1 MKSVPSRPSLF
12 PPFGDSHKIP
22 APRVPGCTYDEIS
35 AWQLGSLCTALGL
48 QATAKENLELQRML
62 FEPWGQEQ
70 VPASP
75 AHASSIGDDHSP
87 YEYSLAFSKQ
97 GVELRILFE
106 AQAKEPTP
114 RALQA
119 AALKTNQRLE
129 QHFGLDLTRFN
140 AVADLF
146 LPEDP
151 APPFSLWHAVCL
163 NAGKAPEFKI
173 YLNPQ
178 ARGKDNARALTIEA
192 MERLG
197 LAESARQMF
206 PAVARR
212 GSELDEVRYF
222 SLDLSAKREA
232 RVKVY
237 FAHHGATAKDLER
250 AFRFAPSH
258 IAGDVEAYLQ
268 VMAGHHG
275 PFRQKPITS
284 CFAFVAG
291 REAPSAVTMHYPIA
305 HYEYDD
311 ERAAARVSK
320 YLQTHN
326 SGLATY
332 QGVLAALARRPLDD
346 GAGMQSYASFR
357 REGKDLRFTVYLSPE
372 LFRGATQGSGT
383 RIAS

>member
-1 MKSVPSRPSLF
+1 MKSAPSRTPLSSSNDTHSLTE
-12 PPFGDSHKIP
+12 
-22 APRVPGCTYDEIS
+22 APRVHGCTYDEIS
-35 AWQLGSLCTALGL
+35 SWQLESLCTALGL
-48 QATAKENLELQRML
+48 QATVKENLELQRTL
-62 FEPWGQEQ
+62 FEPWGQDL

-75 AHASSIGDDHSP
+75 AYASCIGDDHSP
-87 YEYSLAFSKQ
+87 YEYSLAFSGQ
-97 GVELRILFE
+97 SVELRILFE
-106 AQAKEPTP
+106 TQAAQPTP

-119 AALKTNQRLE
+119 AALATTQRL
-129 QHFGLDLTRFN
+129 QRQFGLDLTRFD
-140 AVADLF
+140 AVSDLF

-163 NAGKAPEFKI
+163 NAGRAPEFKV
-173 YLNPQ
+173 YMNPQ
-178 ARGKDNARALTIEA
+178 VRGKDQAKALIIEA

-212 GSELDEVRYF
+212 GAELDEVRYF

-237 FAHHGATAKDLER
+237 FAHHAATARDLER
-250 AFRFAPSH
+250 AFRFAPTH
-258 IAGDVEAYLQ
+258 VAGDAEEYLQ
-268 VMAGHHG
+268 VMAGQLG

-320 YLQTHN
+320 YLHTHHV
-326 SGLATY
+326 GLTTY
-332 QGVLAALARRPLDD
+332 QRVLGALARRPLDD

-357 REGKDLRFTVYLSPE
+357 REGNDMRLTVYLSPE
-372 LFRGATQGSGT
+372 LFRGATHGSGT